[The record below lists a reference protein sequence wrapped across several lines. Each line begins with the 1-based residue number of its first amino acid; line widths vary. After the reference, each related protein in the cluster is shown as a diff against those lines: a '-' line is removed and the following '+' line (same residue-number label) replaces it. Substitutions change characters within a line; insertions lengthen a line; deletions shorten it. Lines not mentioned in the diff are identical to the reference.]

1 MTDEWALVFDS
12 AVISIKILIK
22 SKQTATINTL
32 TDRLMFTDCAVLT
45 LHDTVVDATP
55 VYSNSAVNTSLN
67 IKSHV
72 HIDEIKADVQI
83 MAKCLAVIRLKMHV
97 QCK

>member
-1 MTDEWALVFDS
+1 MTDEWALVFDI

-45 LHDTVVDATP
+45 LHDTVP
-55 VYSNSAVNTSLN
+55 PPIRSNSAVNTSLN

-83 MAKCLAVIRLKMHV
+83 MAKCLTVIRLKMHV